1 MATETPITIPRWH
14 EVLLLQTVVALV
26 SAMGVGFF
34 RGVELGKFW
43 LLGAAIAAIPHA
55 IFVYYAGR
63 RQQQTDVRY
72 TLRSTQRG
80 MALKIALT
88 ALFFMWAFKAYGGNH
103 AVVMLLGFAITT
115 LAGAVYPLL
124 RKTSQ

>member
-1 MATETPITIPRWH
+1 MATDTPYKIPRWH
-14 EVLLLQTVVALV
+14 EVLLLQAGVALA
-26 SAMGVGFF
+26 SAAGVGLLS
-34 RGVELGKFW
+34 GVESGKFW

-55 IFVYYAGR
+55 LFVYYAGR
-63 RQQQTDVRY
+63 QQQQKDVRY

-88 ALFFMWAFKAYGGNH
+88 ALFFMWAFKANGESH
-103 AVVMLLGFAITT
+103 TVVMLLGFIITT

-124 RKTSQ
+124 RK